1 MTLPNFW
8 KANINLRCT
17 ATQKFS
23 SYHAENAVCSHQ
35 RDQAVCTVLRTVGV
49 EGINKYTTGKLHSL
63 VMFKLPVRIG
73 TTGL

>member
-1 MTLPNFW
+1 MILSNFW

-23 SYHAENAVCSHQ
+23 SYHAENAVYSHQ
-35 RDQAVCTVLRTVGV
+35 QDQAVCTVLRTVGV
-49 EGINKYTTGKLHSL
+49 EETHKYNTDKLHSL
-63 VMFKLPVRIG
+63 VMFKLPVRVG